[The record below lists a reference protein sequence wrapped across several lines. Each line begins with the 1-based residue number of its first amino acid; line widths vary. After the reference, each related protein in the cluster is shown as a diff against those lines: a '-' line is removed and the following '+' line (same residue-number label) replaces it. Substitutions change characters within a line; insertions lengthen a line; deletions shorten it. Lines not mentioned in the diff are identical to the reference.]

1 MKYEVKFSCGHTE
14 TVELFGK
21 SSDRERKIEYY
32 ENCGVCSECYKA
44 RKAREAE
51 QANEGL
57 PVLEGTPKQIDF
69 AKSIRANVIKE
80 MEREITAARNATPEM
95 LKAVKEK
102 IALNPNGF
110 DEKRLSL
117 ALAIDTETSAKWWI
131 ENRHWI

>member
-1 MKYEVKFSCGHTE
+1 MAKYEVKCSCGHTE
-14 TVELFGK
+14 TGELFGK

-44 RKAREAE
+44 RKAREVE

-57 PVLEGTPKQIDF
+57 PVLEGTPKQIDY

-95 LKAVKEK
+95 LNAVKEK

-110 DEKRLSL
+110 QEKRIAL

-131 ENRHWI
+131 ENKF